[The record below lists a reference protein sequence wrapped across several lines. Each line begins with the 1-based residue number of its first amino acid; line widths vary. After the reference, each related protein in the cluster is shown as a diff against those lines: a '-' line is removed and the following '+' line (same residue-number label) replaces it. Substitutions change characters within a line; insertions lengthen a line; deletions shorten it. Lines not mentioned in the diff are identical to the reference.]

1 MDHAPT
7 SPARGSPF
15 SGRKDYIGT
24 GNRSTDG
31 TVVRANHYSLPSYDP
46 QYQSTPKSKGGRPL
60 GYSPAPPSTA
70 ASSYRSPS
78 PNRGTPPKGRS
89 NSPTRMYN
97 GSPPRQNYVT
107 DLERST
113 IEKQR
118 KELQLL
124 IGELKDR
131 DRELN
136 DMVSAHQK
144 QLASW
149 EADRQRVLTLEQRCS
164 RLEGELRSRSEDL
177 KHMHTQIKVV
187 ESQDQSKSCALESTQ
202 AQLVK
207 ESERASQAE
216 MRVEMLNEKNESL
229 NTSLRDISTN
239 LGHLEAREQ
248 ELATLLQLKD
258 KDLMEA
264 SSHITEMST
273 KLKRLDLTCRECQKV
288 ESNLRREMA
297 EWKSKYAES
306 RKEIDRFKEEMTKQH
321 ADVEAVQDNLR
332 RAQNELE
339 AAKKDLILSAEREKR
354 KDQLLELQRSKQER
368 TDQELASLRQ
378 IYERQQ
384 RDITLLQLNLDNSK
398 DRLRSS
404 GGELELSG
412 PRRSSSPYRPSL
424 SPRSS
429 PIRPL
434 PSPTRGNPGHEST
447 LDGNSSLN
455 RSSDNDNLSVNDLET
470 ASPTSKLH
478 RLLEESRQ
486 MVASLEEHTT
496 LPLPPNTSKQMTEE
510 VEEEAEEEAAE
521 GEENGEK

>member
-1 MDHAPT
+1 
-7 SPARGSPF
+7 
-15 SGRKDYIGT
+15 
-24 GNRSTDG
+24 
-31 TVVRANHYSLPSYDP
+31 
-46 QYQSTPKSKGGRPL
+46 
-60 GYSPAPPSTA
+60 
-70 ASSYRSPS
+70 
-78 PNRGTPPKGRS
+78 
-89 NSPTRMYN
+89 
-97 GSPPRQNYVT
+97 T

-164 RLEGELRSRSEDL
+164 RLEGDLRSRSEEL

-264 SSHITEMST
+264 SSHITEMSA
-273 KLKRLDLTCRECQKV
+273 KLKRLDLTCRVGVGAGEVTGLARQ
-288 ESNLRREMA
+288 
-297 EWKSKYAES
+297 
-306 RKEIDRFKEEMTKQH
+306 EMTKQQ

-384 RDITLLQLNLDNSK
+384 RDIALLQLNLDNSK

-404 GGELELSG
+404 G
-412 PRRSSSPYRPSL
+412 
-424 SPRSS
+424 
-429 PIRPL
+429 
-434 PSPTRGNPGHEST
+434 
-447 LDGNSSLN
+447 
-455 RSSDNDNLSVNDLET
+455 
-470 ASPTSKLH
+470 
-478 RLLEESRQ
+478 
-486 MVASLEEHTT
+486 
-496 LPLPPNTSKQMTEE
+496 
-510 VEEEAEEEAAE
+510 
-521 GEENGEK
+521 

>member
-1 MDHAPT
+1 MANAMKGKFDKTHIGHNEEMDHAPT

-15 SGRKDYIGT
+15 SGRKDYGGA
-24 GNRSTDG
+24 GNRSADG
-31 TVVRANHYSLPSYDP
+31 SIVRTNHYSLPSYDP

-70 ASSYRSPS
+70 ASSYRSPVLTGELPQGQVQQ
-78 PNRGTPPKGRS
+78 PNPH
-89 NSPTRMYN
+89 
-97 GSPPRQNYVT
+97 NYVT

-164 RLEGELRSRSEDL
+164 RLEGDLRNRSEEL

-207 ESERASQAE
+207 ETERASQAE
-216 MRVEMLNEKNESL
+216 MRVEMLHEKNESL

-264 SSHITEMST
+264 SSHITEMSA

-306 RKEIDRFKEEMTKQH
+306 RKEIDRFKEEMTKQQ

-384 RDITLLQLNLDNSK
+384 RDIALLQLNLDNSK

-429 PIRPL
+429 PVRPL
-434 PSPTRGNPGHEST
+434 PSPTRGNPGHDNAQ
-447 LDGNSSLN
+447 DGNSSLN
-455 RSSDNDNLSVNDLET
+455 RSSDNDNLSINDLET

-486 MVASLEEHTT
+486 MVANLEEHTT
-496 LPLPPNTSKQMTEE
+496 LPLPPNTSKQTH
-510 VEEEAEEEAAE
+510 AL
-521 GEENGEK
+521 